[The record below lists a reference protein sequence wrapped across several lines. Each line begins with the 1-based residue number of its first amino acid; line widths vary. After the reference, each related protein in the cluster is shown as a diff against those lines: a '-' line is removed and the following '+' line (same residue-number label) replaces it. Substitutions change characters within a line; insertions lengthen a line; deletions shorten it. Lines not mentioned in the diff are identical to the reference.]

1 MNNEENPTTLTDENP
16 NLNKE
21 NDYIAFGSLIKGD
34 DLSNIKIES
43 SNPKLS
49 STDNIN
55 PDTEKFPIKTPYSI
69 QYNNNEIEIFSSF
82 DDQPKCLFWIVI
94 ILIMILFFP
103 IFVIAFILQNTKC
116 PRYMISRVY
125 IYKKDNQI
133 IIKRK
138 GNNSCYCLYCA
149 SHSYFNVNDI
159 KYFSATQKNS
169 EYDYD
174 LKVIDN
180 NYNEDIIL
188 PVSGIS
194 EEAKN
199 KILDFLN
206 SLIQN

>member
-1 MNNEENPTTLTDENP
+1 MNKEENPIDENP
-16 NLNKE
+16 NLNKV
-21 NDYIAFGSLIKGD
+21 NDYIAFGSLIKED
-34 DLSNIKIES
+34 NSSNIKTETN
-43 SNPKLS
+43 NPKLS

-55 PDTEKFPIKTPYSI
+55 PDIEKFPITTPYSI
-69 QYNNNEIEIFSSF
+69 QYNNNEIEIFTSY

-94 ILIMILFFP
+94 VLIMILFFP
-103 IFVIAFILQNTKC
+103 IFLIAFILQNTKC

-138 GNNSCYCLYCA
+138 GNNTCYCLYCA

-159 KYFSATQKNS
+159 KYFTATQKNT
-169 EYDYD
+169 EYDYEF
-174 LKVIDN
+174 KVIDN

-194 EEAKN
+194 EEAKD